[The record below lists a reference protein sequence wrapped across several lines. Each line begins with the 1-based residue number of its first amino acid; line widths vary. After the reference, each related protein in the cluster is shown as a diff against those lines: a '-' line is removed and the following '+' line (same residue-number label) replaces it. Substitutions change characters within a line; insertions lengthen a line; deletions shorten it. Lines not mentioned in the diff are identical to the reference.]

1 MGERLLRPGLD
12 CKAAWR
18 VSLGTADVL
27 GLAPAPL
34 DAAPTTAYLMLGER
48 CIGDCAFCSQAR
60 SSQGRDGMLSRVIW
74 PEFAEDDV
82 CRACAAAHERGAIG
96 RACFQV
102 TMGPGAIERTR
113 AAVARLAGCSSVPIC
128 ASVMPRDLAD
138 VAALLQAG
146 AERVTIALDA
156 ATDSVYRQVKS
167 GRFARVVALLD
178 AAAAAH
184 PGRIGTHLIVGLG
197 ETERDLAERV
207 QWALDRGIMVALFAF
222 TPVRG
227 TAMADLPPPPLA
239 SYRRLQVARW
249 LMVHGHARAEAM
261 AYGEDGRITN
271 LGLPAHE
278 LPTLLADGAAFRTS
292 GCPDCNRPY
301 YNERPGGVM
310 YNYPRPLTPDEARR
324 EVAALLAHLDG

>member
-1 MGERLLRPGLD
+1 VEERLLRPGLD
-12 CKAAWR
+12 CEAAWR

-48 CIGDCAFCSQAR
+48 CASDCAFCSQAR

-74 PEFAEDDV
+74 PQFAEDDV
-82 CRACAAAHERGAIG
+82 CQACAAAHERGAIG

-102 TMGPGAIERTR
+102 TMGPDAIQRTR
-113 AAVARLAGCSSVPIC
+113 AAVGRLAGCSSVPIC
-128 ASVMPRDLAD
+128 ASVMPRDLDD
-138 VAALLQAG
+138 VTALLEAG

-167 GRFARVVALLD
+167 GSFARVVALLE

-197 ETERDLAERV
+197 ETERDLAARV

-227 TAMADLPPPPLA
+227 TAMADVPPPPLA

-249 LMVHGHARAEAM
+249 LMVHGHARFEDL
-261 AYGEDGRITN
+261 AYSDDGRITA
-271 LGLPAHE
+271 LGVPPDALAAF
-278 LPTLLADGAAFRTS
+278 LADGAAFRTS

-310 YNYPRPLTPDEARR
+310 YNYPQPLTPDEARR

>member
-1 MGERLLRPGLD
+1 MGKRLLRPGLAD
-12 CKAAWR
+12 GAPWR
-18 VSLGTADVL
+18 VSLGTAHVL
-27 GLAPAPL
+27 GLSDAPL

-60 SSQGRDGMLSRVIW
+60 SSQGRDGMLSRVVW
-74 PEFAEDDV
+74 PPFAQDDV
-82 CRACAAAHERGAIG
+82 CQACAAAHARGAIK

-102 TMGPGAIERTR
+102 TMGPDAIERTL
-113 AAVARLAGCSSVPIC
+113 AAVQRLAAHSSVPIC
-128 ASVMPRDLAD
+128 ASVMPRNLDD
-138 VAALLQAG
+138 VAALLGAG

-167 GRFARVVALLD
+167 GSYARVEALLE

-184 PGRIGTHLIVGLG
+184 PGHVGTHLIVGLG
-197 ETERDLAERV
+197 ESERDMAERI

-227 TAMADLPPPPLA
+227 TAMADVPPPPLA
-239 SYRRLQVARW
+239 TYRRLQAARW
-249 LMVHGHARAEAM
+249 LMVHGHMRAEQL
-261 AYGEDGRITN
+261 AYDRDGRITA
-271 LGLPAHE
+271 LGLPADQ
-278 LPTLLADGAAFRTS
+278 LALLLADGEAFRTS

-310 YNYPRPLTPDEARR
+310 YNYPRPLTPEEARR
-324 EVAALLAHLDG
+324 ELADLLATLDG